1 MKIIKKVGEKL
12 LPSWLAAELRPIL
25 VFTGAGAA
33 LMSGSVT
40 LAIWAWRKLRERLS
54 AWESIGALAIGAYVA
69 AYASW
74 HAPHIARFA
83 VPGAVIAWCTA
94 AWSVAPVDPAE
105 PGDEAGRGGPAEPD
119 PQDVEDLVRDL
130 IGDGRGILL
139 TGLRQPL
146 HAADTRAVREVLA
159 TAGIKVREG
168 VRTAG
173 GNGPGVHRDDL
184 PAPSPPPPT
193 ASAGGV
199 AAGEGT
205 NANANN
211 KLRVESREGMTI
223 ISDPAERYRAHSLKK
238 AP

>member
-1 MKIIKKVGEKL
+1 MKIIKKTGERL

-33 LMSGSVT
+33 LMSGSVV
-40 LAIWAWRKLRERLS
+40 LAVWAWRQLRERLS
-54 AWESIGALAIGAYVA
+54 AWESVGSLAVGAYVA
-69 AYASW
+69 GYGCW

-83 VPGAVIAWCTA
+83 VPAVVIAWCAA

-193 ASAGGV
+193 PSVGAVSAGE
-199 AAGEGT
+199 AA
-205 NANANN
+205 NANATNA
-211 KLRVESREGMTI
+211 LRVESREGMTI
-223 ISDPAERYRAHSLKK
+223 ISDPADRYRAHSLKK
-238 AP
+238 DP